1 MFMHSLDFLRNIWNT
16 IETSKRRAIAW
27 GDFLVTT
34 FRKLGIT
41 DNEVIQNC
49 YVGRST
55 YYRMKQGELINVDA
69 YIRLTDYAVLK
80 IRERMARWLLP
91 HGFMEEWRKKIMGV
105 LGFWDTFL
113 SAFVSENEKSVR
125 YRTPLFITFPLII
138 NIL

>member
-1 MFMHSLDFLRNIWNT
+1 MKTNDA
-16 IETSKRRAIAW
+16 IEASKRRVIAW
-27 GDFLVTT
+27 GNFLVTT
-34 FRKLGIT
+34 FRILSIT

-105 LGFWDTFL
+105 LG
-113 SAFVSENEKSVR
+113 V
-125 YRTPLFITFPLII
+125 
-138 NIL
+138 

>member
-1 MFMHSLDFLRNIWNT
+1 MKTNET

-105 LGFWDTFL
+105 LGF
-113 SAFVSENEKSVR
+113 
-125 YRTPLFITFPLII
+125 
-138 NIL
+138 

>member
-1 MFMHSLDFLRNIWNT
+1 MKTNET

-34 FRKLGIT
+34 FRILSIT

-69 YIRLTDYAVLK
+69 YIRLNDYAIMK
-80 IRERMARWLLP
+80 ICERMEKKSLP
-91 HGFMEEWRKKIMGV
+91 NNFMEEYQKLLTDLWRFHPI
-105 LGFWDTFL
+105 
-113 SAFVSENEKSVR
+113 
-125 YRTPLFITFPLII
+125 
-138 NIL
+138 

>member
-1 MFMHSLDFLRNIWNT
+1 MKTNDA
-16 IETSKRRAIAW
+16 IEASKRRATAW
-27 GDFLVTT
+27 GDLLVTT
-34 FRKLGIT
+34 FRILGVT

-91 HGFMEEWRKKIMGV
+91 HGFMEEWRKKIMEV
-105 LGFWDTFL
+105 LGG
-113 SAFVSENEKSVR
+113 
-125 YRTPLFITFPLII
+125 
-138 NIL
+138 